1 MSKSNLRSLTQETK
15 ITCNGLL
22 SVSSLEEKVIN
33 LQAHTMAA
41 QGWSRFSFLLRWA
54 RLGAKASGRN
64 GGHTR
69 ALGHSKAK
77 DTKDT

>member
-1 MSKSNLRSLTQETK
+1 MSKSNLWSLAQETK
-15 ITCNGLL
+15 IACNGLL
-22 SVSSLEEKVIN
+22 SVSSPDEEVIN

-64 GGHTR
+64 GGRTR
-69 ALGHSKAK
+69 ALCQSKAK
-77 DTKDT
+77 HTKDT